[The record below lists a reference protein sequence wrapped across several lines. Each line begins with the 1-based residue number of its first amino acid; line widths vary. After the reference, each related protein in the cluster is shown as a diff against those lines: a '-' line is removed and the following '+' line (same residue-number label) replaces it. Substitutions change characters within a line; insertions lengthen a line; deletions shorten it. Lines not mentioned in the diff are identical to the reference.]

1 MAVLASSSQ
10 SIAERGRRLTPV
22 GDSRG
27 MARSLNLS
35 APWFEYR
42 GEIWT
47 DARGYA
53 TVRSPAERPGGSG
66 DAGRRS
72 ISDVHN
78 TRRK

>member
-1 MAVLASSSQ
+1 
-10 SIAERGRRLTPV
+10 
-22 GDSRG
+22 